1 MSSVDAGVMS
11 KIFSDN
17 TFGLE
22 QAKTADDEEDE
33 DEEDAIEAIS
43 RSTIPTAHAS
53 DAVDYSDFN
62 EAVPDDP
69 MFSEKYFR
77 RGMGVVQKNL
87 PRSRLSLVTDNYDD
101 EEEEEE
107 SLKVK
112 QEIEP
117 ATFLSNFKN
126 VDMSQSKK
134 EKTQEVDVQQLF
146 PGFEK
151 GKVLKFSDLFMTRI
165 QRPPKLLPNK
175 RGRITKQL
183 IFIIVLLIWMIIVA
197 QYDDSYEYEIERDDR
212 ILFMKTSKWDRL
224 RLEQAKQP
232 IKRRKIEA
240 LDEDIRSTS
249 SSGNESDYDDYLE
262 DLPDRVKKKF
272 ITKCDCISYLIV
284 IALCY

>member
-262 DLPDRVKKKF
+262 DLPDRVKKK
-272 ITKCDCISYLIV
+272 SL
-284 IALCY
+284 

>member
-1 MSSVDAGVMS
+1 MSLAGYFFGNVDEQGRLESDLDEELKETLSSVDAGVMS

-117 ATFLSNFKN
+117 ATFLNNFKN
-126 VDMSQSKK
+126 VDMNQSKK

-175 RGRITKQL
+175 R
-183 IFIIVLLIWMIIVA
+183 A

-232 IKRRKIEA
+232 VKRRKIEA

-262 DLPDRVKKKF
+262 DLPDR
-272 ITKCDCISYLIV
+272 L
-284 IALCY
+284 